1 MSEKPDNHSKKSG
14 DGAGRRVLQVL
25 FTLFVICVA
34 AVVVYALKVG
44 VATPSSNVGV
54 VQSRATEPPAT
65 TEEPT
70 EPTTQTEEPTEE
82 PTEETEPEDPVLAK
96 AEAALASMTAEEK
109 VYQLFCVSVEDLAG
123 VYGQQTADDTLR
135 GALQAMPVGGV
146 VIDRQNVSGTGQV
159 SALVSDLQEASRLPL
174 LMGVEEEDGFNSALN
189 GIGATAIYD
198 QMMVYGDEYN
208 TQRVYEIGQEIG
220 TAITALGIHMDFAP
234 VADTLTNIYNTEVG
248 RRSFSAEASVVAAMV
263 PQEVNGL
270 HDGGAL
276 SCIKY
281 FPGLASTAA
290 DSRYGAVSS
299 ERTLEELRAAEFT
312 GFQAGI
318 DAGAD
323 LVMVAHLSFPNVT
336 GDDTPAS
343 QSSYFVTDLLRGEL
357 GFQGVIIT
365 DSQQKGAIA
374 YNFGAEAAV
383 KALQAG
389 CDMIYRPEDLPAA
402 AQAVLDAL
410 ENGELTQERIDESV
424 LRILTLKYGA
434 GLE

>member
-1 MSEKPDNHSKKSG
+1 MSEKPDNHSKKRK
-14 DGAGRRVLQVL
+14 DGIGKRVLQVL
-25 FTLFVICVA
+25 FALCVICVA
-34 AVVVYALKVG
+34 AVVMYALMVG
-44 VATPSSNVGV
+44 VATPASNIGII
-54 VQSRATEPPAT
+54 QTRATEPAAT

-82 PTEETEPEDPVLAK
+82 TEPEDPILAK

-109 VYQLFCVSVEDLAG
+109 VCQLLYVSVKDLTG

-135 GALQAMPVGGV
+135 NALQAMPVGGV
-146 VIDRQNVSGTGQV
+146 VIDRENVSGTDQV
-159 SALVSDLQEASRLPL
+159 SALVSGLQEASRIPL
-174 LMGVEEEDGFNSALN
+174 LMGVEEEDGFNSVFN

-198 QMMVYGDEYN
+198 QMMVYGNEYN

-220 TAITALGIHMDFAP
+220 ASITALGIHMDFAP

-248 RRSFSAEASVVAAMV
+248 RRSFSTDASVVAAMV
-263 PQEVNGL
+263 PQEVSGL

-281 FPGLASTAA
+281 FPGLCSTAS

-299 ERTLEELRAAEFT
+299 ERTLDELRAEEFT

-318 DAGAD
+318 DTGAD
-323 LVMVAHLSFPNVT
+323 MVMVAHLSFPNVT
-336 GDDTPAS
+336 EDYTPAS
-343 QSSYFVTDLLRGEL
+343 HSSYFVTDLLRGEL
-357 GFQGVIIT
+357 GFRGVVIT

-402 AQAVLDAL
+402 VQAVLDAL
-410 ENGELTQERIDESV
+410 ANGELTQERIDESV
-424 LRILTLKYGA
+424 LRILMLKYGA

>member
-1 MSEKPDNHSKKSG
+1 MSEKPDKHSRKRG
-14 DGAGRRVLQVL
+14 DGSGRRVLQVL

-34 AVVVYALKVG
+34 VVVVYALKVG
-44 VATPSSNVGV
+44 VAVPSSNVGT
-54 VQSRATEPPAT
+54 VQTRVTEPAPT

-70 EPTTQTEEPTEE
+70 EPTTWTEE

-109 VYQLFCVSVEDLAG
+109 VYQLFYVSLEDLTG
-123 VYGQQTADDTLR
+123 VYGQQTADDNLR
-135 GALQAMPVGGV
+135 SALQAMPVGGV
-146 VIDRQNVSGTGQV
+146 VIDRQNVAGTEQV
-159 SALVSDLQEASRLPL
+159 ASLVSGLQETSRLPL
-174 LMGVEEEDGFNSALN
+174 LVGVEEEDGFNSALN

-198 QMMVYGDEYN
+198 QMMVYGDEYD

-248 RRSFSAEASVVAAMV
+248 RRSFSFDASVVAAMV

-281 FPGLASTAA
+281 FPGLGSTAA

-299 ERTLEELRAAEFT
+299 ERTLEDLRTAEFT
-312 GFQAGI
+312 GFRAGI

-336 GDDTPAS
+336 GDNTPAS

-357 GFQGVIIT
+357 GFRGVVIT

-374 YNFGAEAAV
+374 YNYDAEAAV

-410 ENGELTQERIDESV
+410 ANGELTQERIDESV
-424 LRILTLKYGA
+424 LRILMLKYGA